1 MPISVECSCGR
12 VLSVKEEVAGRRVR
26 CPECRKPVR
35 VPEKEEVLVV
45 DTYEE
50 VEDDYGDDYSDGYDD
65 EWEEPR
71 PRRPRSRSRGTQ
83 TGSRGTRQTSPRRKK
98 KRTSAAKKSQ
108 NDNGMKG
115 LALVVGGLVVA
126 GLVLTGVVWGIVSI
140 VNNSD
145 HNVAANDAGTTPV
158 QNAGTETPRTG
169 QANNGTPSTPMPPM
183 GNSGANVASAP
194 GRFWIVLSNM
204 RSRSQGINTIYHVDY
219 QVVGGAPEPGADYV
233 LWLGSDNGLIQHY
246 IDKEVN

>member
-1 MPISVECSCGR
+1 
-12 VLSVKEEVAGRRVR
+12 
-26 CPECRKPVR
+26 
-35 VPEKEEVLVV
+35 
-45 DTYEE
+45 
-50 VEDDYGDDYSDGYDD
+50 
-65 EWEEPR
+65 
-71 PRRPRSRSRGTQ
+71 
-83 TGSRGTRQTSPRRKK
+83 
-98 KRTSAAKKSQ
+98 
-108 NDNGMKG
+108 MKG

-219 QVVGGAPEPGADYV
+219 QVVGGAPEPGAHYV

-246 IDKEVN
+246 IDKEVNFSGRGTVEIVAGIGMHGTMKAY